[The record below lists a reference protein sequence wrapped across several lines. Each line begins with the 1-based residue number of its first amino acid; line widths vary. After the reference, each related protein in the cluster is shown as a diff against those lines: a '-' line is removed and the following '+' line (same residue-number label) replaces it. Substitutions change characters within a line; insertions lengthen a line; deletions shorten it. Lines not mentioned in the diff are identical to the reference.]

1 MKLTILTTIL
11 MLSLFWAEPVFAQGF
26 VPCTGA
32 NVGGGTA
39 CTECHFIQ
47 MGNTVLKW
55 LIGVLFVVFAV
66 VAAMGGFGLVTS
78 GGNPEAKS
86 AAKQKLVNALVGILI
101 VLAAWLLVDTIIRGL
116 LSDGSGKVNGTF
128 WYEVECGEQY
138 VPTLIRE
145 EGDPTYTYDSEPGN
159 SSGGTGST
167 IPPPISGTSVPAHN
181 AAAALLNPGGFQII
195 SSGNCSDPS
204 KKNCTSLAGVRDTTI
219 TRINELQS
227 AVGETLFIT
236 GGTEAGHSTSIPY
249 SHSTGY
255 KIDLRPSDKLN
266 SYITSNFTKIGPTKY
281 QDSNGNTYYRH
292 EPDHW
297 DITVTR

>member
-1 MKLTILTTIL
+1 MKITLVAIAF
-11 MLSLFWAEPVFAQGF
+11 MLSLFWAEPTFAQGF
-26 VPCTGA
+26 VPCS
-32 NVGGGTA
+32 GTD
-39 CTECHFIQ
+39 CSSCHFVQ

-66 VAAMGGFGLVTS
+66 VAAMGGLGLATS

-116 LSDGSGKVNGTF
+116 LSDGSGKINGTF
-128 WYEVECGEQY
+128 WYEVECGSQA
-138 VPTLIRE
+138 VPTLVRE
-145 EGDPTYTYDSEPGN
+145 ASDPTYTYDTEPGN
-159 SSGGTGST
+159 SSGGAGSS
-167 IPPPISGTSVPAHN
+167 IPPPLGGNNVPAHDD
-181 AAAALLNPGGFQII
+181 AFALLNPGGFQVI
-195 SSGNCSDPS
+195 SSGNCTDPT
-204 KKNCTSLAGVRDTTI
+204 KKTCTSLAGVRDTTI

-227 AVGETLFIT
+227 AVGEKLVIT
-236 GGTEAGHSTSIPY
+236 GGTETGHATMPY
-249 SHSTGY
+249 SHSNGY

-266 SYITSNFTKIGPTKY
+266 TYITSNFTQIGPTKY